1 MSKNKKKRSAA
12 WVWLGGVAVLVVA
25 IALSSIPPASPPP
38 AERNPEILAEG
49 KELFDGTCASCHG
62 AELEG
67 TATGPSFLD
76 PIYAPNHHGDEAF
89 QRAAVLGVVPHHWTF
104 GPMPAQVDLSRE
116 EVAAIVEY
124 VRAEQEAAGVFIDPT
139 H

>member
-1 MSKNKKKRSAA
+1 M
-12 WVWLGGVAVLVVA
+12 WFGGIAVLAVG
-25 IALSSIPPASPPP
+25 IALSSIPPTSPTP
-38 AERNPEILAEG
+38 AERNPEVLAEG
-49 KELFDGTCASCHG
+49 KVLFEGTCASCHG
-62 AELEG
+62 ADLEG
-67 TATGPSFLD
+67 TDTGPPFLN

-89 QRAAVLGVVPHHWTF
+89 QRAAALGVVPHHWTF

-124 VRAEQEAAGVFIDPT
+124 VRSEQEAAGVFLDPT